1 MNKKVQI
8 RLGVFIVA
16 AAAFAGADGDVP
28 FIISFFVLMAV
39 YVWYMVGVFKE
50 SDNV

>member
-8 RLGVFIVA
+8 RLGVLIVA

-28 FIISFFVLMAV
+28 FIISFLVMMTA
-39 YVWYMVGVFKE
+39 YVWYIAGVWKG
-50 SDNV
+50 DA

>member
-8 RLGVFIVA
+8 RLGILIVA

-28 FIISFFVLMAV
+28 FIISFLVMMTA
-39 YVWYMVGVFKE
+39 YTWYMVGVFKE
-50 SDNV
+50 R

>member
-8 RLGVFIVA
+8 RLGVLIVA

-28 FIISFFVLMAV
+28 FIISFLVMMTA
-39 YVWYMVGVFKE
+39 YVWYIVGVFNE
-50 SDNV
+50 R